1 MLEVQLQAMRMLLA
15 SSVLWEYYVNLS
27 DTHYPAEAMSVIGS
41 YLWLHD
47 GTNYARITSTKY
59 YDPTLQGGKAASY
72 GGPRQEDLYVACDR
86 TLAFEC
92 EGHLFSVA
100 PGVKYPPLLTGIK
113 AASGPEWL
121 VLSKD
126 FVEYVIQGLNSS
138 LVRDIYD
145 DLTALSIPEETFFQT
160 LLLSS
165 RFCHTV
171 LRHEFLYLDLYDAPW
186 RRSEKSDFPFQSPR
200 PLNGS
205 HLRDIAM
212 EEPWF
217 VRKVDSSL
225 APSRALRG
233 ALEAGIARRERPRWL
248 EVAAPTAPLLAALGG
263 TLEARGLQR
272 LVSPSGRGHW
282 APQRLRLR
290 LRTEPTSASGR
301 PSRVGGGLE
310 LAERVARPK
319 RHRGWE
325 LPPVV
330 AMRVGCG
337 WDEAAFDFRGEVSV
351 IGCQSNVSLVAY
363 LRNVGF
369 EGEVAIHWLR
379 EGRLLRQSGGHV
391 PKGFTMFVDHL
402 SPSIASP
409 GRWSVSLTD
418 VDSGNRIGER
428 SFLLFGV
435 DAKDTWPSLRDYEE
449 FFDFS
454 PAFSGRMRAEKE
466 APLLWVCQQHA
477 RYSFKPSADEE
488 EVVDL
493 EDAWASRDWRGS
505 VVPVVARKRTKTE
518 AGIGDQ
524 PPTRRKMEDDE
535 ESEDGQPHRLPPGF
549 GAIPEDIVEER
560 QRQREEE
567 RILQL
572 KATQPC
578 RFSKKCKKRDCPNAH
593 PEGRDIDSELN
604 PCAFGRRC
612 KRQGCF
618 YDHPE
623 GRMIDDDP
631 TKGQCKFG
639 IQCARADC
647 LYSHPDGRA
656 AVGMEP
662 KVCFF
667 CRQDGHIAT
676 ECPRNPESWC
686 YDRQAAMR
694 AQSADIKALT
704 A

>member
-1 MLEVQLQAMRMLLA
+1 MAGRFGRAVDSPRAALSDCTDLAQEDLRHVQRVSASCGRQAAAFYCERAKLAAQGPRMPAEELCGPAGTFSAVQMRMESARQAALAFFLLAHDRFAQARRLISRVLHPEQGLFLCHLDTKVARPEDLQDFRRWAARSFYKGSERVQIFSAFPVHRGGRSMLEVQLQAMRMLLS
-15 SSVLWEYYVNLS
+15 SSVPWEYYVNLS

-59 YDPTLQGGKAASY
+59 YDPTLQGGKGASY

-435 DAKDTWPSLRDYEE
+435 DAKDTWPSLQDYEE

-454 PAFSGRMRAEKE
+454 PAFSGRMRGEKE
-466 APLLWVCQQHA
+466 APLL
-477 RYSFKPSADEE
+477 
-488 EVVDL
+488 
-493 EDAWASRDWRGS
+493 
-505 VVPVVARKRTKTE
+505 
-518 AGIGDQ
+518 
-524 PPTRRKMEDDE
+524 
-535 ESEDGQPHRLPPGF
+535 
-549 GAIPEDIVEER
+549 
-560 QRQREEE
+560 
-567 RILQL
+567 
-572 KATQPC
+572 
-578 RFSKKCKKRDCPNAH
+578 
-593 PEGRDIDSELN
+593 
-604 PCAFGRRC
+604 
-612 KRQGCF
+612 
-618 YDHPE
+618 
-623 GRMIDDDP
+623 
-631 TKGQCKFG
+631 
-639 IQCARADC
+639 
-647 LYSHPDGRA
+647 
-656 AVGMEP
+656 
-662 KVCFF
+662 
-667 CRQDGHIAT
+667 
-676 ECPRNPESWC
+676 
-686 YDRQAAMR
+686 
-694 AQSADIKALT
+694 
-704 A
+704 